1 MLKNPLVSF
10 IVTSYNY
17 AKFIGKTL
25 ESIKTQSYTNFEI
38 IIVDDCSEDNSV
50 EIAENFISANQDL
63 RVTLITHKENLGQ
76 LASMI
81 DGLKIAQGVFV
92 SFVDSDDVLLKD
104 YAKVHTNIHLSTS
117 VAFTSSQII
126 EIDEND
132 EIHTTYSISSP
143 HEKDKDSLM
152 SLEEILNANID
163 NIKFKKVKN
172 KRFGGWY
179 WSPNSSAMYR
189 KSALDII
196 LNYKNPEKWKVCP
209 DKFLFNLMHLIGG
222 SINIEIPLAAY
233 RRHKSNAG
241 NTGYVCGDKKY
252 PSDKTTLTNIK
263 NNINIRP
270 ETVKFLLSSKKA
282 VVKDFGTR
290 GFIKMLLK
298 ASIL

>member
-1 MLKNPLVSF
+1 
-10 IVTSYNY
+10 
-17 AKFIGKTL
+17 
-25 ESIKTQSYTNFEI
+25 
-38 IIVDDCSEDNSV
+38 
-50 EIAENFISANQDL
+50 
-63 RVTLITHKENLGQ
+63 
-76 LASMI
+76 
-81 DGLKIAQGVFV
+81 
-92 SFVDSDDVLLKD
+92 
-104 YAKVHTNIHLSTS
+104 
-117 VAFTSSQII
+117 
-126 EIDEND
+126 
-132 EIHTTYSISSP
+132 
-143 HEKDKDSLM
+143 
-152 SLEEILNANID
+152 
-163 NIKFKKVKN
+163 
-172 KRFGGWY
+172 
-179 WSPNSSAMYR
+179 MYR